1 MREFSIL
8 VFPYAKLRRCSSFS
22 CGVGTF
28 FLASSRSSCRRSVI
42 NSPLAQGFYGHGS
55 EEEQGCGIP
64 PFERRERWG
73 TRPEDFGRL
82 KGANAARRS
91 HCVRSASVSAL
102 SKATSLSFLKS
113 SAEGCTSKSSLIPT
127 PSNSVPSESIDAWQQ
142 SRFHTVVLRDGVKIL

>member
-73 TRPEDFGRL
+73 TRLGDEE
-82 KGANAARRS
+82 
-91 HCVRSASVSAL
+91 V
-102 SKATSLSFLKS
+102 
-113 SAEGCTSKSSLIPT
+113 
-127 PSNSVPSESIDAWQQ
+127 
-142 SRFHTVVLRDGVKIL
+142 DGVYHRILRKKDCDSLAA

>member
-8 VFPYAKLRRCSSFS
+8 VFPHAKLRRCSSFS

-73 TRPEDFGRL
+73 TRPHVQRPCPPDAPTFPEQTRQPEDGRTVHTTSFGR
-82 KGANAARRS
+82 S
-91 HCVRSASVSAL
+91 
-102 SKATSLSFLKS
+102 SFKFTD
-113 SAEGCTSKSSLIPT
+113 C
-127 PSNSVPSESIDAWQQ
+127 W
-142 SRFHTVVLRDGVKIL
+142 KILICRAAFYRSNARDV

>member
-73 TRPEDFGRL
+73 TRPPVEVI
-82 KGANAARRS
+82 AYARP
-91 HCVRSASVSAL
+91 VSAL
-102 SKATSLSFLKS
+102 SLKLRPCRFSSPQLKA
-113 SAEGCTSKSSLIPT
+113 A
-127 PSNSVPSESIDAWQQ
+127 
-142 SRFHTVVLRDGVKIL
+142 LRNQA

>member
-8 VFPYAKLRRCSSFS
+8 VFPHAKLRRCSSFS

-73 TRPEDFGRL
+73 TRPLSTRKKE
-82 KGANAARRS
+82 KAGAN
-91 HCVRSASVSAL
+91 SVSAVRTLL
-102 SKATSLSFLKS
+102 SAYRRHPR
-113 SAEGCTSKSSLIPT
+113 GRVSKI
-127 PSNSVPSESIDAWQQ
+127 
-142 SRFHTVVLRDGVKIL
+142 SRGIRL